1 MDAALISKII
11 VWILVGTLAGAL
23 AGMVVKRQRSGF
35 GHLGNLAVG
44 LVGAAI
50 GLFAG
55 QVLELKLGLADIAI
69 NLDEVLL
76 AFIGSMVFLAVLAI
90 CRRFFGKKN
99 KRGELES

>member
-1 MDAALISKII
+1 MNISVSQVV
-11 VWILVGTLAGAL
+11 VWILVGTLAGSL
-23 AGMVVKRQRSGF
+23 AGIVVKRQRSGF

-55 QVLELKLGLADIAI
+55 QVLKIEIEQLVAIAI
-69 NLDEVLL
+69 NLNEVLL
-76 AFIGSMVFLAVLAI
+76 AFVGSLVFLAVLAI
-90 CRRFFGKKN
+90 ARRVWSKK

>member
-1 MDAALISKII
+1 MNISISQVV
-11 VWILVGTLAGAL
+11 VWVLVGTLAGSL
-23 AGMVVKRQRSGF
+23 AGLVVKRQRSGF

-55 QVLELKLGLADIAI
+55 QVLEIKVDALVAIAI
-69 NLDEVLL
+69 NLNEVLL
-76 AFIGSMVFLAVLAI
+76 AFVGSLIFLAMLAI
-90 CRRFFGKKN
+90 GRRVWGKK

>member
-1 MDAALISKII
+1 MEISVSQVV
-11 VWILVGTLAGAL
+11 VWILVGTLAGSL
-23 AGMVVKRQRSGF
+23 AGLVVKRQRSGF

-55 QVLELKLGLADIAI
+55 EVLEIKIEKLVEIAI
-69 NLDEVLL
+69 NLNEVVL
-76 AFIGSMVFLAVLAI
+76 AFVGSLVFLAVLAI
-90 CRRFFGKKN
+90 CRRFWGKK